1 MATTFFTEDHERVRT
16 ELRAYVE
23 AKIAPF
29 AEEWEEARDFPSDAI
44 RDLGRAG
51 FLGLSYP
58 REYGGYGG
66 DYLHTMVFAEEL
78 QRCGSGSFYMAVSV
92 QTDMATPPIYKFGT
106 EAQRQQ
112 WLVPAIQGEKI
123 GCIGI
128 TEPDAGSNV
137 VAITTHA
144 PKDGSEWVINGSK
157 LFITNGA
164 RADFCTLV
172 AKTDRFAKHDGVSL
186 FIVPLDSPGVT
197 VARKLDKVGM
207 WASDTAELVFDN
219 VRLPEDALLGEEGKG
234 FYHLMWELQGE
245 RLIAAAGAAAGAQ
258 MGLTALVDMAKERT
272 LFGRPLAEHDW
283 VRYRIAEMAV
293 KIKGVR
299 ELVYLAAE
307 LVNRGEYP
315 VREIS
320 MAKLA
325 SMTISCDLAD
335 LGLEIAGE
343 EGIWSGLPMLRL
355 WRDSR
360 LGRIGGGTDEMMRDV
375 VGKMLGL

>member
-58 REYGGYGG
+58 RAYGGYGG

-106 EAQRQQ
+106 EEQKQE
-112 WLVPAIQGEKI
+112 WLMPAILGDKI
-123 GCIGI
+123 GSIGI

-137 VAITTHA
+137 VGITTHA
-144 PKDGSEWVINGSK
+144 ARDGDDWIINGSK
-157 LFITNGA
+157 IFITNGA

-172 AKTDRFAKHDGVSL
+172 AKTDRFAKYHGVSL
-186 FIVPLDSPGVT
+186 FILPLDAPGVR

-207 WASDTAELVFDN
+207 WASDTAELVFED
-219 VRLPEDALLGEEGKG
+219 VRLPGSALLGEEGKG
-234 FYHLMWELQGE
+234 FYHIMWELQGE

-258 MGLTALVDMAKERT
+258 MALGAIVELAKKRT
-272 LFGRPLAEHDW
+272 MWGRPLAEHDH
-283 VRYRIAEMAV
+283 VRYRIAETAA

-325 SMTISCDLAD
+325 SMTISCDVAD

-343 EGIWSGLPMLRL
+343 DGIWSGLPIQRM

-375 VGKMLGL
+375 VGKMLEL

>member
-29 AEEWEEARDFPSDAI
+29 ADEWEQARNFPSDAI

-106 EAQRQQ
+106 EEQKRE
-112 WLVPAIQGEKI
+112 WLVPAIQGDKI
-123 GCIGI
+123 GSIGI

-137 VAITTHA
+137 VGITTHA
-144 PKDGSEWVINGSK
+144 ARDGDDWIINGSK
-157 LFITNGA
+157 IFITNGA

-172 AKTDRFAKHDGVSL
+172 AKTDRFAKHSGVSL
-186 FIVPLDSPGVT
+186 FILPLDAPGVR

-207 WASDTAELVFDN
+207 WASDTAELVFED
-219 VRLPEDALLGEEGKG
+219 VRLPGTALLGEEGKG

-258 MGLTALVDMAKERT
+258 MALGALVELAKERT
-272 LFGRPLAEHDW
+272 MWGRPLAEHDH
-283 VRYRIAEMAV
+283 VRYRIAETAA

-307 LVNRGEYP
+307 LVNRGQYP

-325 SMTISCDLAD
+325 SMTISCDVAD

-343 EGIWSGLPMLRL
+343 DGIWSGLPIQRM

-375 VGKMLGL
+375 VGKMLEL